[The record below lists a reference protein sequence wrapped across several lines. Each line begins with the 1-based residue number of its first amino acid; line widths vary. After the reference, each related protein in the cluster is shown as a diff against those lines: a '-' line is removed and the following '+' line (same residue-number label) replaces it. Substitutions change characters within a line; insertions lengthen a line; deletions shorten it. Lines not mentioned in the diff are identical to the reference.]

1 MHLLNHLSIQQALV
15 DLTAWQ
21 DLKEAQPSLGR
32 GLQQLL
38 DFEGD
43 VEAAFQRTFQISYE
57 VRLAVLRDREFY
69 RAVSSAKHVPTLGV
83 RQD

>member
-1 MHLLNHLSIQQALV
+1 MPLHCCELFRL
-15 DLTAWQ
+15 Q

-43 VEAAFQRTFQISYE
+43 VEAVFERSFQISYE
-57 VRLAVLRDREFY
+57 VIGEQSGAVF
-69 RAVSSAKHVPTLGV
+69 LGGW
-83 RQD
+83 

>member
-1 MHLLNHLSIQQALV
+1 MFGFR
-15 DLTAWQ
+15 Q

-43 VEAAFQRTFQISYE
+43 VEAVFSRTFQISYE
-57 VRLAVLRDREFY
+57 VSDGG
-69 RAVSSAKHVPTLGV
+69 T
-83 RQD
+83 D